1 MESFRPV
8 IVMCARG
15 LRSYSVVVA
24 ERAGILARSAC
35 EGGIA
40 LWVNV
45 GERGQFTRERKPV
58 RGALIWPRGS
68 KAAVHGNDRGA

>member
-15 LRSYSVVVA
+15 LRSYSVTIWLNEPGHGAVSL
-24 ERAGILARSAC
+24 R
-35 EGGIA
+35 GGIA